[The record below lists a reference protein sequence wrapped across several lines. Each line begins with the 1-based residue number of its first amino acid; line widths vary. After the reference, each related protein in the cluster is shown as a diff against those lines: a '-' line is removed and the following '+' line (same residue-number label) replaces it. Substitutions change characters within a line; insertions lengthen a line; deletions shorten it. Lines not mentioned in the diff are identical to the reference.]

1 MKTMSKKRV
10 IIAGKGAS
18 GKDHL
23 RKMMVEDGF
32 NYCVSHTT
40 RPMRSDEEEGIDY
53 YFVKEEEAY
62 MMILEDLFLE
72 HTNFNG
78 WIYGT
83 SKDEFHKSNLFIM
96 TPSGISQLSKEDREE
111 SIIVYV
117 NVTESIRRERMS
129 KRRDADDVVRR
140 IKADEIDFENFND
153 YDHVIAD
160 PFFNKVPRELFS
172 VLKKIEQND

>member
-1 MKTMSKKRV
+1 
-10 IIAGKGAS
+10 
-18 GKDHL
+18 
-23 RKMMVEDGF
+23 
-32 NYCVSHTT
+32 
-40 RPMRSDEEEGIDY
+40 
-53 YFVKEEEAY
+53 
-62 MMILEDLFLE
+62 
-72 HTNFNG
+72 
-78 WIYGT
+78 
-83 SKDEFHKSNLFIM
+83 M

-117 NVTESIRRERMS
+117 NVSESIRRERMG

-160 PFFNKVPRELFS
+160 PFFSKVPRELFS